1 MNDLRESA
9 QLRELVSDYYNQ
21 LISFEEYRKQRN
33 IIFDIIDEEVNG
45 IIPIRDD
52 VAETGEDNSDS
63 SLINKAISFFKKT
76 DNES

>member
-1 MNDLRESA
+1 MSDLRESA
-9 QLRELVSDYYNQ
+9 LLRELVSDYYNQ
-21 LISFEEYRKQRN
+21 LISFEEYRAQRN

-45 IIPIRDD
+45 VIPNREGDS
-52 VAETGEDNSDS
+52 ETEDINNDS